1 MSKSL
6 SAYVPSIDGLRGIS
20 ILIVFIAHIGFERIV
35 PGGLGVTIFFF
46 ISGYLITTLLID
58 EYITHQGIDFK
69 LFFTRR
75 LLRLYPPLLF
85 MLVLY
90 GIYLIIT
97 HSNFYTG
104 ELSASLF
111 YYENYYFF
119 NHPLQASPICK
130 ILWSLAVEEHF
141 YLLFPPLFLMLARTP
156 KLFVST
162 LVLLLFIPLALRIS
176 GTMLY
181 GDSGDIIERYTY
193 CLTHTR
199 FDSIMYGCL
208 ASLLL
213 HLNNS
218 EKFVK
223 VLADK
228 RVFALAIAAIV
239 GCLFYRNEFFRNTL
253 RYSVQGL
260 SLFII
265 VPAIVDINFYQP
277 LNSFLSSA
285 VLVWV
290 GRLSYAIYLTHMIA
304 ISALSFLRESG
315 HPILF
320 YIAVTLLT
328 VLLAVSCHYLI
339 EKPFAR
345 LRKRFKPTYPL
356 VVA

>member
-1 MSKSL
+1 MSKFL
-6 SAYVPSIDGLRGIS
+6 SAYVPSVDGLRGIS
-20 ILIVFIAHIGFERIV
+20 ILMVFIAHMGFERIV

-58 EYITHQGIDFK
+58 EYNTYHNIDFK

-90 GIYLIIT
+90 GIYLIVS
-97 HSNFYTG
+97 HANFYIA
-104 ELSASLF
+104 ELWASLF

-119 NHPLQASPICK
+119 NHPLHTSHICK

-141 YLLFPPLFLMLARTP
+141 YLLFPPLFLILAKTP
-156 KLFVST
+156 RFFVSA
-162 LVLLLFIPLALRIS
+162 LVFLLFIPLAFRII
-176 GTMLY
+176 GTMMY
-181 GDSGDIIERYTY
+181 GNSGDITERYTY

-199 FDSIMYGCL
+199 FDSIIYGCL

-213 HLNNS
+213 HLNTS
-218 EKFVK
+218 ETFAKLLNNK
-223 VLADK
+223 K
-228 RVFALAIAAIV
+228 IFALAFAAII

-253 RYSVQGL
+253 RYSIQGL
-260 SLFII
+260 SLLII
-265 VPAIVDINFYQP
+265 IPAIIKIKAYEPFKK
-277 LNSFLSSA
+277 FLSSA
-285 VLVWV
+285 VLVWI
-290 GRLSYAIYLTHMIA
+290 GRLSYAIYLTHVIA
-304 ISALSFLRESG
+304 ISALSFLREGG

-320 YIAVTLLT
+320 YIAVTMLTALLS
-328 VLLAVSCHYLI
+328 VSCHFFI

-345 LRKRFKPTYPL
+345 LRKRFKPNYQF

>member
-20 ILIVFIAHIGFERIV
+20 ILLVFIAHIGFERIV

-58 EYITHQGIDFK
+58 EYITHQSIDFK

-90 GIYLIIT
+90 HTYVLVT
-97 HSNFYTG
+97 RSNFYIS
-104 ELSASLF
+104 ELWASLF
-111 YYENYYFF
+111 YYENYHFF
-119 NHPLQASPICK
+119 NSPSQSSSVCK
-130 ILWSLAVEEHF
+130 TLWSLAVEEHF
-141 YLLFPPLFLMLARTP
+141 YLLFPPLFLVLAKTP
-156 KLFVST
+156 KLFISV
-162 LVLLLFIPLALRIS
+162 LVLLLFIPLAFRIS

-181 GDSGDIIERYTY
+181 GNSGDITERYTY

-208 ASLLL
+208 GSLLL
-213 HLNNS
+213 HLKTS
-218 EKFVK
+218 HTYVK
-223 VLADK
+223 ILADK
-228 RVFALAIAAIV
+228 KFFALALLAIV
-239 GCLFYRNEFFRNTL
+239 VCLLYRNEFFRNTL
-253 RYSVQGL
+253 RYSVQGI
-260 SLFII
+260 SLLII
-265 VPAIVDINFYQP
+265 VPAIVNIKSYGP
-277 LNSFLSSA
+277 LKNILSSA
-285 VLVWV
+285 VLVWI

-304 ISALSFLRESG
+304 ISGLSFLREGG

-320 YIAVTLLT
+320 YIAVTVST
-328 VLLAVSCHYLI
+328 AVLAVSCHYLI

-345 LRKRFKPTYPL
+345 LRKRFKPNYQL
-356 VVA
+356 AVA

>member
-20 ILIVFIAHIGFERIV
+20 ILMVFIAHIGFERIV

-58 EYITHQGIDFK
+58 EYVTYQDIDFK

-90 GIYLIIT
+90 GVYLIVT
-97 HSNFYTG
+97 RSNFHTS
-104 ELSASLF
+104 ELWASLF

-119 NHPLQASPICK
+119 NHPSQSSHICK

-141 YLLFPPLFLMLARTP
+141 YLIFPPLFLILAKTP
-156 KLFVST
+156 KFFVSA
-162 LVLLLFIPLALRIS
+162 LVMLLFIPLAFRIS
-176 GTMLY
+176 GAMVY
-181 GDSGDIIERYTY
+181 GNRGDIIERYTY

-213 HLNNS
+213 HLNTS
-218 EKFVK
+218 ASFARI
-223 VLADK
+223 LADK
-228 RVFALAIAAIV
+228 RLFALALATIV
-239 GCLFYRNEFFRNTL
+239 GCLFYRNEFFRNAL

-260 SLFII
+260 ALFII
-265 VPAIVDINFYQP
+265 VPAIINIKAYQP
-277 LNSFLSSA
+277 LKNFLSSG
-285 VLVWV
+285 VLVWI

-304 ISALSFLRESG
+304 VSALSFLREGG

-320 YIAVTLLT
+320 YLAVTVLT
-328 VLLAVSCHYLI
+328 AILSVSCHYLI

-345 LRKRFKPTYPL
+345 WRKRFKPGYRL
-356 VVA
+356 IVA

>member
-20 ILIVFIAHIGFERIV
+20 ILMVFIAHIGFERIV

-58 EYITHQGIDFK
+58 EYTTHQDIDFK

-90 GIYLIIT
+90 GVYIALT
-97 HSNFYTG
+97 HANFNTA
-104 ELSASLF
+104 ELWASLF

-119 NHPLQASPICK
+119 NHPLHTSPICK

-141 YLLFPPLFLMLARTP
+141 YLLFPPLFLILAKTP
-156 KLFVST
+156 KFFVSA
-162 LVLLLFIPLALRIS
+162 LVLLLFIPLAFRIT
-176 GTMLY
+176 GTMMY
-181 GDSGDIIERYTY
+181 GNSGDITERYTY

-199 FDSIMYGCL
+199 FDSIIYGCL

-213 HLNNS
+213 HLNVS
-218 EKFVK
+218 GTFAKL
-223 VLADK
+223 LADK
-228 RVFALAIAAIV
+228 KIFSLALAAII

-260 SLFII
+260 SLFVII
-265 VPAIVDINFYQP
+265 PAIINIKAYKP
-277 LNSFLSSA
+277 LKRFLSSA
-285 VLVWV
+285 VLVWI

-304 ISALSFLRESG
+304 ISTLSFLREG
-315 HPILF
+315 RHPIMF
-320 YIAVTLLT
+320 YVAVTTLTALLS
-328 VLLAVSCHYLI
+328 VSCHFLI

-345 LRKRFKPTYPL
+345 LRKRFKPNYKL

>member
-6 SAYVPSIDGLRGIS
+6 SAYIPSIDGLRGIS
-20 ILIVFIAHIGFERIV
+20 ILMVFIAHIGFERIV

-58 EYITHQGIDFK
+58 EFITHRDIDFK

-90 GIYLIIT
+90 GVYLIIT
-97 HSNFYTG
+97 RSNFYTA
-104 ELSASLF
+104 ELWASLF
-111 YYENYYFF
+111 YYENYHFF
-119 NHPLQASPICK
+119 NQPLQSSPICK

-141 YLLFPPLFLMLARTP
+141 YLLFPPLFLILAKTP
-156 KLFVST
+156 KFFVSA
-162 LVLLLFIPLALRIS
+162 LVMLLFIPLALRIS

-181 GDSGDIIERYTY
+181 GNSGDVIERYTY

-213 HLNNS
+213 HLNIS
-218 EKFVK
+218 GSFAK

-228 RVFALAIAAIV
+228 RIFIIALVAII

-253 RYSVQGL
+253 RYSIQGL
-260 SLFII
+260 ALFII
-265 VPAIVDINFYQP
+265 VPAIINVKTYQP
-277 LNSFLSSA
+277 LKSFLSSA
-285 VLVWV
+285 VLVWI

-304 ISALSFLRESG
+304 ISALSFLREGG
-315 HPILF
+315 HTIVF
-320 YIAVTLLT
+320 YIAVTILT
-328 VLLAVSCHYLI
+328 AILAVSCHYLI

-345 LRKRFKPTYPL
+345 LRKRFKPSYRL

>member
-1 MSKSL
+1 
-6 SAYVPSIDGLRGIS
+6 VPSIDGLRGIS
-20 ILIVFIAHIGFERIV
+20 ILMVFIAHIGFERIV

-58 EYITHQGIDFK
+58 EYITHQNIDFK

-85 MLVLY
+85 MLLLY

-97 HSNFYTG
+97 DSNFYIS
-104 ELSASLF
+104 ELWASLF

-119 NHPLQASPICK
+119 NHPLQSSHICK

-141 YLLFPPLFLMLARTP
+141 YLLFPPLFLILAKTP
-156 KLFVST
+156 KFFVSV
-162 LVLLLFIPLALRIS
+162 LVMLLFIPLGLRIS
-176 GTMLY
+176 GTFVY
-181 GDSGDIIERYTY
+181 GNSGDIIERYTY

-213 HLNNS
+213 HLTHS
-218 EKFVK
+218 GSFAK

-228 RVFALAIAAIV
+228 RVFIIALVAIV

-265 VPAIVDINFYQP
+265 VPAIINIKAYEP
-277 LNSFLSSA
+277 LKKILSSA
-285 VLVWV
+285 FLVWI
-290 GRLSYAIYLTHMIA
+290 GRLSYAIYLMHMIA
-304 ISALSFLRESG
+304 ISALSFLREGG
-315 HPILF
+315 HTVLF
-320 YIAVTLLT
+320 YVAVTVLT
-328 VLLAVSCHYLI
+328 AFLSISCHYCI
-339 EKPFAR
+339 EKPFAG
-345 LRKRFKPTYPL
+345 LRKRFKPNYQL
-356 VVA
+356 AVA